1 MHRSRS
7 RRGSAARIIRWG
19 VVAVAYATVL
29 VWASGLTVDPA
40 AAEATTAEVAGMVG
54 PAPAEADASLTAA
67 TTPTAVAEQPMV
79 TLALAAGMV
88 VLAALAYLVHAVHS
102 RLVRRASRRRE
113 SAAQLVARHIT
124 TLM

>member
-7 RRGSAARIIRWG
+7 RRRSAARTIGWG
-19 VVAVAYATVL
+19 VVAIAYATVL
-29 VWASGLTVDPA
+29 VWASGLTVDPT
-40 AAEATTAEVAGMVG
+40 AAEATTAEVAGVVG
-54 PAPAEADASLTAA
+54 PAPADVDAALTVATAPAA
-67 TTPTAVAEQPMV
+67 AGEQPMV

-113 SAAQLVARHIT
+113 SAAHLVARHIT